1 MSNQMTAD
9 EMFAAKILRSLYR
22 DLCSAQAKNLC
33 NTLDRALR
41 RRDTQLF
48 NTTCSSLAAVV
59 REDREPWEIKEALQ
73 VISLIRFPLWKLSA
87 DDCVR
92 AQRSRVESLT
102 WQLSPSDKIIWEE
115 AGSRFCEIVRT
126 AIRNLS
132 LEGFRHG
139 PGVVC
144 ETSSA
149 LKKRQVCYIDPRIQ
163 RRFGQFIP
171 DLVQPILRAGFSRTI
186 VVPKDHKTLR
196 VIASEPTWTQWCQQG
211 VKEALYK
218 CIPRHPLF
226 RGHISFTD
234 QGLQRRLL
242 RQPEM
247 ATIDLSDA
255 SDTLRSKHLLLLTKG
270 DLAVREFLMDLR
282 THMTDW
288 NGDRLPTI
296 GLYPMGAAVCFPIET
311 LVFSLLAIG
320 HASAEGCKRLR
331 WGVFGDDI
339 IIDRAYGGG
348 LCRFL
353 ERSGF
358 KPNRSKTFLSG
369 AFTESCGVM
378 LYKGIDVTPV
388 KIKKGPPVGLL
399 DVANVTYV
407 DLVSQLAAYPHLRRT
422 VAEHIVNHRMRSG
435 TTRWNPD
442 FQRLEV
448 ATLNLSV
455 SAIKGNPFGYPE
467 ALIRGKCDIPQDT
480 HRACIGWRPLV

>member
-1 MSNQMTAD
+1 MTAN

-22 DLCSAQAKNLC
+22 DLCSAEARSLC

-48 NTTCSSLAAVV
+48 NTTCSSLSSVV
-59 REDREPWEIKEALQ
+59 REDREPWEIKEAIQ
-73 VISLIRFPLWKLSA
+73 VISVIRFPLWDLDP

-92 AQRSRVESLT
+92 SQRLRVESLT
-102 WQLSPSDKIIWEE
+102 WQLSPSDLAIWDE
-115 AGSRFCEIVRT
+115 AGSRFCEIVRLAT
-126 AIRNLS
+126 GNLT

-139 PGVVC
+139 PGVVS

-149 LKKRQVCYIDPRIQ
+149 LSKRQVRYVDPRIQ
-163 RRFGQFIP
+163 RRFGDFIP
-171 DLVQPILRAGFSRTI
+171 DLVQPILRTGCSRTI

-226 RGHISFTD
+226 RGHISFVD

-242 RQPEM
+242 REQDM

-282 THMTDW
+282 THTTEW
-288 NGDRLPTI
+288 KGKRLPTV
-296 GLYPMGAAVCFPIET
+296 GLYPMGAAVCFPVET
-311 LVFSLLAIG
+311 LVFALLTLG
-320 HASAEGCKRLR
+320 HASAEGATKLR

-339 IIDRAYGGG
+339 IVDRAYGGG

-369 AFTESCGVM
+369 AFTESCGIM

-388 KIKKGPPVGLL
+388 KIKKGPPVGPL
-399 DVANVTYV
+399 DVANVTYT
-407 DLVSQLAAYPHLRRT
+407 DLSAHAVAYPHLRAT
-422 VAEHIVNHRMRSG
+422 ITEHIVNSGMRTG
-435 TTRWNPD
+435 RTRWNPD

-448 ATLNLSV
+448 ATLNLSA
-455 SAIKGNPFGYPE
+455 SAIKGNLYGYPE

-480 HRACIGWRPLV
+480 HRACIGWRPLM